1 MTFPNFSGKHDK
13 AALYG
18 PRDYIEYQRTGNKYL
33 EFEVPQ
39 GVIICYQNSLWK
51 YIVNKQKT
59 TRLKGFFGDIRLL
72 DGTGGKVVVIGKFGI
87 GAPVAVALL
96 EELIAFGVTNFIS
109 IGSAGT
115 LQKEIEIGDIVVCDK
130 AIRDEGTSYHY
141 LEGAKH
147 AHASKKITKEIME
160 SLDRCK
166 VKYHVGTSWTTD
178 APYRET
184 LAEIRKYQSEGVATV
199 EMEAAALFA
208 VAEYR
213 KVDMGSFF
221 TISDSL
227 AELEWKPEF
236 HGETAKK
243 SLETIFKVAVEVL
256 MGE

>member
-1 MTFPNFSGKHDK
+1 
-13 AALYG
+13 
-18 PRDYIEYQRTGNKYL
+18 
-33 EFEVPQ
+33 
-39 GVIICYQNSLWK
+39 
-51 YIVNKQKT
+51 
-59 TRLKGFFGDIRLL
+59 
-72 DGTGGKVVVIGKFGI
+72 
-87 GAPVAVALL
+87 
-96 EELIAFGVTNFIS
+96 
-109 IGSAGT
+109 
-115 LQKEIEIGDIVVCDK
+115 
-130 AIRDEGTSYHY
+130 
-141 LEGAKH
+141 
-147 AHASKKITKEIME
+147 ME